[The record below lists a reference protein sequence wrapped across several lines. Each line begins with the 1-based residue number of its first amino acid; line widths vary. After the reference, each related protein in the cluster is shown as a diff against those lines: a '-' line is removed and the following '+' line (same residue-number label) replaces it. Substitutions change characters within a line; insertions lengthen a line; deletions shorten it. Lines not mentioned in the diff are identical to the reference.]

1 MFYIQALFIFF
12 KNNIHFFVY
21 YYEQNRTKNR
31 AEKPIILIGALL
43 FPLGVKCFFV
53 PDLSIAFCKNRSIHK
68 DLQDF
73 ENILPCGS

>member
-1 MFYIQALFIFF
+1 MY
-12 KNNIHFFVY
+12 
-21 YYEQNRTKNR
+21 
-31 AEKPIILIGALL
+31 IILNKIEQMKHRLIIVIGTLL
-43 FPLGVKCFFV
+43 FLLDVKCSFA